1 MTLWHIWILADYN
14 FSWSLYV
21 LLAIHVVLLHQI
33 YYTHTVGSD
42 RGRQAGRGSNPNVL
56 ENTDSFASDPI
67 GGTNIRRSL
76 KHGRARSKKK
86 YAGGV

>member
-1 MTLWHIWILADYN
+1 MVSLCFIGYSRCTITPNIL
-14 FSWSLYV
+14 
-21 LLAIHVVLLHQI
+21 
-33 YYTHTVGSD
+33 HTVGSD